1 MTIRVTARHAHPVGD
16 LGAVKVLKPQRAE
29 VVRDRSEE
37 EEGVISFAVPNGR
50 RKLVYE
56 LPPLPDS
63 ESREPRTFT
72 VDIPAGRTR
81 VEFNAAKVEGGT
93 ASATRTTD
101 AEASAPTAPSE
112 SSDTATEAQAAPPPS
127 EGTAPETGTEP
138 ETATA
143 PETAET
149 VGTGQGGAG
158 WQEFA
163 EHVDHEFGKLWGAL
177 DEVAYRVTVLEN
189 ELRDHVINHPTTPS
203 IPTIPTTPTTPTS
216 LEAAAQ
222 LAAHVTGIVRDGF
235 LSAADT
241 FASRLGLSTA
251 GGTTSADRSLR
262 QLTLAANAA
271 SSAISRYQA
280 LPGEI
285 QGSEQFALVS
295 FAAQVRAA
303 GELHA
308 GTVDRVAEAGMRAGD
323 PGEESAYAEVVALLR
338 AAPTGPA
345 IDQLR
350 RFDVGEAG
358 SGTRNRQGVRS

>member
-37 EEGVISFAVPNGR
+37 EAGVIAFAVPNGR

-56 LPPLPDS
+56 LPALAGS
-63 ESREPRTFT
+63 ETGEPRTFT

-81 VEFNAAKVEGGT
+81 VEFDAATVEGGT
-93 ASATRTTD
+93 ASAR
-101 AEASAPTAPSE
+101 TAPSE
-112 SSDTATEAQAAPPPS
+112 STDADSSTGAQAGAPPS
-127 EGTAPETGTEP
+127 EGTAPET
-138 ETATA
+138 ATA
-143 PETAET
+143 A
-149 VGTGQGGAG
+149 GTGHGGTG

-163 EHVDHEFGKLWGAL
+163 EHVDHELGKLWGAL
-177 DEVAYRVTVLEN
+177 DEVAYRVTALED
-189 ELRDHVINHPTTPS
+189 ELRNHVTNHPTTPS
-203 IPTIPTTPTTPTS
+203 IPTTPTDPSIPTTPTTPTTVD
-216 LEAAAQ
+216 AAAQ

-235 LSAADT
+235 LSAAGT
-241 FASRLGLSTA
+241 FASRLGLPTA
-251 GGTTSADRSLR
+251 GGTTSADRTLR

-271 SSAISRYQA
+271 SSAIARYEA
-280 LPGEI
+280 LPG
-285 QGSEQFALVS
+285 QTRGSEQFALVS

-308 GTVDRVAEAGMRAGD
+308 DTVDRVSEAGIRAGD
-323 PGEESAYAEVVALLR
+323 AGEQSAHAEVVAMLR

-350 RFDVGEAG
+350 RFDVGEADA
-358 SGTRNRQGVRS
+358 GTRNRQGVRS